1 MKRPGFTW
9 KSWPKRDRGQRV
21 AAEKL
26 IYFGVIERLAKA
38 DLMWLK
44 SAMRKRQIT
53 ANATGGGG
61 NLHLTPDCL
70 ENAYEYLR
78 TTPPFRGM
86 NLPHADNLVFR
97 VMGARDRFGHFRGR
111 YKSIPDLNE
120 IGVSISSVNSTD
132 LLMATMAHEMIHLY
146 QHENGSATR
155 SAHNTEFERI
165 ASRVCRVHGFDR
177 ETF

>member
-1 MKRPGFTW
+1 MP
-9 KSWPKRDRGQRV
+9 
-21 AAEKL
+21 
-26 IYFGVIERLAKA
+26 
-38 DLMWLK
+38 DLVWLN
-44 SAMRKRQIT
+44 SLMRKRKIVME
-53 ANATGGGG
+53 AGAGSGG

-86 NLPHADNLVFR
+86 TLPHADDLVFR

-111 YKSIPDLNE
+111 FKSVPDFNE
-120 IGVSISSVNSTD
+120 IGVSIRAVNSTD

-155 SAHNTEFERI
+155 SAHNAEFERI
-165 ASRVCRVHGFDR
+165 AARVCRIHGFDR

>member
-1 MKRPGFTW
+1 
-9 KSWPKRDRGQRV
+9 
-21 AAEKL
+21 
-26 IYFGVIERLAKA
+26 
-38 DLMWLK
+38 MWLK
-44 SAMRKRQIT
+44 SAMRKRKIT
-53 ANATGGGG
+53 EDAGLGGGG
-61 NLHLTPDCL
+61 QLHLTPDCL

-111 YKSIPDLNE
+111 FKTVPDFNE
-120 IGVSISSVNSTD
+120 IGVSIRSVNSTD

-146 QHENGSATR
+146 QDETGTARGH
-155 SAHNTEFERI
+155 HNPKFRKL
-165 ASRVCRVHGFDR
+165 AKRVCAIHGFDP